1 MSGYLQRLA
10 RSVSHPA
17 ETIHPMLGSVYSPAS
32 YRSTDESLEQNV
44 TVGSLDAG
52 SRPERGEQ
60 VAETR
65 QKTTLLPPVQLTG
78 PSPVGAAEYAHPES
92 PPSEQPSYA
101 PLLSAAPNQ
110 TPRQEVTPE
119 TAIASRQDESS
130 GDRTYAPLMIQPPLR
145 PAALTP
151 PSEQPAA
158 AASRSAERSS
168 PRQAEHEPDEIQIHI
183 GRIEVTAVQQAPA
196 RAPLKTLHK
205 GQSLDEYLKR
215 RDRRA

>member
-32 YRSTDESLEQNV
+32 YGSTDDTLEQNV
-44 TVGSLDAG
+44 TVTSLNDGPAPQ
-52 SRPERGEQ
+52 SPEA
-60 VAETR
+60 AEPR
-65 QKTTLLPPVQLTG
+65 QQSALLPPVQ
-78 PSPVGAAEYAHPES
+78 PSAASPVRAAESAYPES
-92 PPSEQPSYA
+92 TPCGPPA
-101 PLLSAAPNQ
+101 LTPLVRAAPSQ
-110 TPRQEVTPE
+110 SPAGETSFE
-119 TAIASRQDESS
+119 TAIAVKQTESS
-130 GDRTYAPLMIQPPLR
+130 TDRGYAPLMIQAPPR
-145 PAALTP
+145 PASVLSPRA
-151 PSEQPAA
+151 QPTA
-158 AASRSAERSS
+158 AASRNLEPSS